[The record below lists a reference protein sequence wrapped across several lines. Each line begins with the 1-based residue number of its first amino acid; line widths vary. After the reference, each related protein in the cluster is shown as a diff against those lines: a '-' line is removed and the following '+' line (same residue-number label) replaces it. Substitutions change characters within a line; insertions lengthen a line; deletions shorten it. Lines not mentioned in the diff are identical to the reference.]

1 MRALPTAV
9 ALLAG
14 WLLAGPA
21 AAADFT
27 TDVRPVLAKHCVGCH
42 GPEKQ
47 KGGLRLDSAAG
58 LRAGGDSGPP
68 VVPGDSAKSR
78 LYQAITG
85 ANGVAA
91 MPPKGERLAAAE
103 VGRIKA
109 WIDQGANFP
118 AENGSAGPAV
128 MHWAF

>member
-9 ALLAG
+9 ALAAC
-14 WLLAGPA
+14 WLLAGPG

-27 TDVRPVLAKHCVGCH
+27 ADVRPVLAKHCVGCH

-68 VVPGDSAKSR
+68 VVPGDGAKSR

-85 ANGVAA
+85 ANDVPA
-91 MPPKGERLAAAE
+91 MPPKGPRLAAAE
-103 VGRIKA
+103 VDRIRA
-109 WIDQGANFP
+109 WIDQGAKLP
-118 AENGSAGPAV
+118 AEDAAG
-128 MHWAF
+128 